1 MREFHLTTPIKD
13 KHIKNIRIGDIVY
26 LSGTMVTARDEA
38 HRRVVEE
45 KLELPVDIKN
55 KAILHAGPIVKT
67 LDNGEH
73 QMIAVG
79 PTTSMRMEM
88 FEEEFVHKTGVKL
101 IIGKGSMGIKTARAC
116 KEYGALQLVY
126 PAGNAVYAAKHVE
139 KITDEKWPDLGM
151 PEALWVCKVK
161 DFGPL
166 VVTIDTTGANFFDA
180 KKREFNKRK
189 EVIINRIHE
198 QVRFIK

>member
-13 KHIKNIRIGDIVY
+13 KDIKNIRIGDIVY

-101 IIGKGSMGIKTARAC
+101 IIGKGSMGIKRNM
-116 KEYGALQLVY
+116 ELYS
-126 PAGNAVYAAKHVE
+126 
-139 KITDEKWPDLGM
+139 
-151 PEALWVCKVK
+151 
-161 DFGPL
+161 
-166 VVTIDTTGANFFDA
+166 
-180 KKREFNKRK
+180 
-189 EVIINRIHE
+189 
-198 QVRFIK
+198 